1 MLNFSYLKFLMYIN
15 KKCKI
20 HWLDLSKKFNLS
32 KTETREIVNYLKS
45 NGYIHYIGDTNIE
58 PTYKG
63 KHFISSAIFSFI
75 NINIIDIL
83 ALIVSIIAI
92 IVSIV
97 V

>member
-1 MLNFSYLKFLMYIN
+1 MNFSYLKFLMYIN
-15 KKCKI
+15 KNRKI

-32 KTETREIVNYLKS
+32 KAETLEIVNYLKA
-45 NGYIHYIGDTNIE
+45 NGYIHYIGDTNVE

-63 KHFISSAIFSFI
+63 KHFISSSVFSFI
-75 NINIIDIL
+75 NVNIIDIL
-83 ALIVSIIAI
+83 ALIVSIVAI

>member
-1 MLNFSYLKFLMYIN
+1 MNFSYLKFLMYIN
-15 KKCKI
+15 KNRKI
-20 HWLDLSKKFNLS
+20 HWLDLSKKFKLS
-32 KTETREIVNYLKS
+32 RTETREIIDYLNS
-45 NGYIHYIGDTNIE
+45 NGYVHYIGDTNIE

-63 KHFISSAIFSFI
+63 KHFIISAIFSFI

-97 V
+97 I